1 MDTSGSFNSSLPGTM
16 EALMAGT
23 EPVTADASVRTT
35 LFDYE
40 FSLPCEKINV
50 KELGSRLLPPL
61 YSLVF
66 VVGLLGNAMVVVILT
81 KYRRLR
87 IMTNIFLLNLAIS
100 DLLFL
105 FTLLFWIH
113 YSRWNNWV
121 FGHFMC
127 KLLSG
132 LYYMGLYSE
141 IFFII
146 LLTIDRYLAIV
157 HAVFALRTR
166 TVAFGIIMSV
176 LTWGLA
182 GIAAL
187 PEFIF
192 HQSQNDAEQYICL
205 PLYPGGQEDNWK
217 RFHALSMNILSL
229 ALPLLIMA
237 VCYAGIIRTLLR
249 CPNKTKYK
257 AIRLIFVIMVVFF
270 MFWTPYNLVLLLS
283 AFQTIFFEV
292 SCEQSKWL
300 DVAMQVTEVIA
311 YTHCCV
317 NPVIYA
323 FVGERFREHLSH
335 FFRRHVATNLGKYIP
350 FLPSEKSDRAS
361 SGSPSTGEQ
370 ELSFVF

>member
-23 EPVTADASVRTT
+23 ETVTADASVRTT

-40 FSLPCEKINV
+40 FSLPCEKLNV

-113 YSRWNNWV
+113 YSRWNEWV

-166 TVAFGIIMSV
+166 TVTF
-176 LTWGLA
+176 
-182 GIAAL
+182 
-187 PEFIF
+187 
-192 HQSQNDAEQYICL
+192 
-205 PLYPGGQEDNWK
+205 GGQEDNWK

-317 NPVIYA
+317 NPIIYA

-335 FFRRHVATNLGKYIP
+335 FFRRHVATNLGRYIP

>member
-1 MDTSGSFNSSLPGTM
+1 MDTSDSFNSSLPGTM
-16 EALMAGT
+16 EALTAGT
-23 EPVTADASVRTT
+23 EVVTVDESVRTT

-40 FSLPCEKINV
+40 FSLPCEKTKV
-50 KELGSRLLPPL
+50 KELGTRFLPPL
-61 YSLVF
+61 YSVVF
-66 VVGLLGNAMVVVILT
+66 VVGLLGNVMVVVILT
-81 KYRRLR
+81 KYKRLR

-113 YSRWNNWV
+113 YSRWNEWV
-121 FGHFMC
+121 FGPFMC

-132 LYYMGLYSE
+132 LYYMGLYGE

-166 TVAFGIIMSV
+166 TVSFGIIMSIF
-176 LTWGLA
+176 TWVLA
-182 GIAAL
+182 GVAAL
-187 PEFIF
+187 PEFVF
-192 HQSQNDAEQYICL
+192 HHSLNEGEQYICL
-205 PLYPGGQEDNWK
+205 PLYPRGQEDSWK
-217 RFHALSMNILSL
+217 RFHALSMNILGL
-229 ALPLLIMA
+229 ALPLLIM
-237 VCYAGIIRTLLR
+237 VICYSGIIRTLLR

-270 MFWTPYNLVLLLS
+270 MFWTPFNLVLLLS
-283 AFQTIFFEV
+283 AFQAIFFEF
-292 SCEQSKWL
+292 SCEQSKRL

-317 NPVIYA
+317 NPIIYA
-323 FVGERFREHLSH
+323 FVGERFREHLGH
-335 FFRRHVATNLGKYIP
+335 FFRRHVATNLGKYIS